1 MKEKILEKISLGV
14 SLLPLTF
21 FIIRHLRIGM
31 EAPWVYIFFAAY
43 AVLIIVGF
51 VFAICLIKNK
61 KTRNAISKAAL
72 AISSVYLAF
81 FSLFIRSSRYL
92 ILSTSWRTHPRL
104 EYMVFLQG
112 I

>member
-1 MKEKILEKISLGV
+1 MSFLFYFLSRIPIFVHFLFKFAPMGV

-72 AISSVYLAF
+72 AISSVYLVF
-81 FSLFIRSSRYL
+81 FSLFIYL
-92 ILSTSWRTHPRL
+92 TIAARL
-104 EYMVFLQG
+104 H
-112 I
+112 